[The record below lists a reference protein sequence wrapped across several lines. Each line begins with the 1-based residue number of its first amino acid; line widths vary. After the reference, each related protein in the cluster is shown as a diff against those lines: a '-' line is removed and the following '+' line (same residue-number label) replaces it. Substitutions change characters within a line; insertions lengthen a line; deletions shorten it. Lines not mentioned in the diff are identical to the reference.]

1 LIRLSGSQGANPWAS
16 IATHRGWLT
25 FHTMMIYQPKAEQKY
40 RVVWYGGESTQLHF
54 EKQVF
59 LNEWK
64 DIDVRTLMC
73 GMPSGVKEL
82 LMEME
87 DYYNHGMILEEQYLR
102 EELIIQEINYR
113 KLTSFQTQDA

>member
-1 LIRLSGSQGANPWAS
+1 MIRLSGSQGANPWAS
-16 IATHRGWLT
+16 IATQRGWLT
-25 FHTMMIYQPKAEQKY
+25 FHTMMIYQPEGEQKY

-59 LNEWK
+59 TDEWR
-64 DIDVRTLMC
+64 DIDVRTLQFSF
-73 GMPSGVKEL
+73 PSGVKEL

-87 DYYNHGMILEEQYLR
+87 DYYHHGLVLEEHYLR

-113 KLTSFQTQDA
+113 KLTSLQTQDA

>member
-1 LIRLSGSQGANPWAS
+1 V
-16 IATHRGWLT
+16 
-25 FHTMMIYQPKAEQKY
+25 IYQRIAEQKY

-87 DYYNHGMILEEQYLR
+87 DYYNHGMVLEEQYLR

>member
-1 LIRLSGSQGANPWAS
+1 
-16 IATHRGWLT
+16 
-25 FHTMMIYQPKAEQKY
+25 MMIYQPKAEQKY
-40 RVVWYGGESTQLHF
+40 RVVWYGGESTKLHF

-64 DIDVRTLMC
+64 NIDVRTLMC

>member
-1 LIRLSGSQGANPWAS
+1 
-16 IATHRGWLT
+16 
-25 FHTMMIYQPKAEQKY
+25 
-40 RVVWYGGESTQLHF
+40 
-54 EKQVF
+54 
-59 LNEWK
+59 
-64 DIDVRTLMC
+64 MC

-87 DYYNHGMILEEQYLR
+87 DYYNHGMVLEEQYLR